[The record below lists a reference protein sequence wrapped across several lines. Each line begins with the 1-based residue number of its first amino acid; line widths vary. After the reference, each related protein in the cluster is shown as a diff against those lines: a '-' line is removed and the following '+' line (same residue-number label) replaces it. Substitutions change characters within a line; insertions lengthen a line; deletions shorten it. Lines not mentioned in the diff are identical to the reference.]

1 MDNVHVGDVAK
12 YSFFDQVTLQ
22 AKVKEDSAAVSW
34 LESMMVRF
42 PMWMKGHAV
51 GTDPAAAFIGGN
63 LYQIKGDSH
72 SYVQTWRVHGGQL
85 KQAKRAQWSGVA
97 GYLPITDAA
106 VVAEVEGAMER
117 WKLLLAGKVGGK
129 RDTGTGGDE
138 EGYDTDQSRHGSCMS
153 RAKKPK
159 LGTKEGPVV
168 TQRPPISPSGPL
180 REHLKDTQAQLK
192 ARIVE
197 LEKVRKESATAQKAA
212 EDMLREERV
221 KWEDE
226 RREKDNEIR
235 KLRVKLQDASVRGSK
250 KGPSSPALGRG
261 GKMWKI
267 RRIFCSWQQ
276 WKSGMALSKPWFTW
290 TAVQVNHGISPS
302 STMPGHKHQDHL
314 PLSAIV
320 TVGDFSGGEFCV
332 EEAGLVFPTK
342 GARPY
347 TMACVAGPEGQDRVD
362 GDGVALDA
370 RNGVVFCSGALH
382 MPAPWRGERYA
393 LVFFTQV
400 GLGKVSWEDLVLLRS
415 LGFRLCAG

>member
-22 AKVKEDSAAVSW
+22 AKVKEDSGAVSW
-34 LESMMVRF
+34 LEPMMVRF
-42 PMWMKGHAV
+42 PMWMKGHAI
-51 GTDPAAAFIGGN
+51 GRDPAAVFIGGT

-138 EGYDTDQSRHGSCMS
+138 EGYDTDQSRHGARNFPKVC
-153 RAKKPK
+153 RAINAYGRAR
-159 LGTKEGPVV
+159 L
-168 TQRPPISPSGPL
+168 PS
-180 REHLKDTQAQLK
+180 
-192 ARIVE
+192 
-197 LEKVRKESATAQKAA
+197 
-212 EDMLREERV
+212 
-221 KWEDE
+221 
-226 RREKDNEIR
+226 
-235 KLRVKLQDASVRGSK
+235 
-250 KGPSSPALGRG
+250 
-261 GKMWKI
+261 
-267 RRIFCSWQQ
+267 
-276 WKSGMALSKPWFTW
+276 WFTW

-342 GARPY
+342 GTRPC

-362 GDGVALDA
+362 EDGVALDA

>member
-22 AKVKEDSAAVSW
+22 AKVKEDSGAVSW
-34 LESMMVRF
+34 LEPMMVRF

-51 GTDPAAAFIGGN
+51 GRDPAAVFIGGT

-138 EGYDTDQSRHGSCMS
+138 EGYNTDQSRHGSRMS

-159 LGTKEGPVV
+159 LGAKGGPVV
-168 TQRPPISPSGPL
+168 TQQPPISPSGPL

-235 KLRVKLQDASVRGSK
+235 ELRVKLQDASVRASK
-250 KGPSSPALGRG
+250 KGPSSPGPGEG
-261 GKMWKI
+261 GKDVQDQKNFLQLAAMEI
-267 RRIFCSWQQ
+267 R
-276 WKSGMALSKPWFTW
+276 
-290 TAVQVNHGISPS
+290 
-302 STMPGHKHQDHL
+302 D
-314 PLSAIV
+314 
-320 TVGDFSGGEFCV
+320 
-332 EEAGLVFPTK
+332 GLVQATTSSEDL
-342 GARPY
+342 RDSL
-347 TMACVAGPEGQDRVD
+347 Q
-362 GDGVALDA
+362 DA
-370 RNGVVFCSGALH
+370 RGRETSQGQKTLTALI
-382 MPAPWRGERYA
+382 A
-393 LVFFTQV
+393 LTDKYNV
-400 GLGKVSWEDLVLLRS
+400 RS
-415 LGFRLCAG
+415 LQSGKPAEQPGGGNGGGS